1 MTKLDFFILQTGRL
15 DQGGR
20 VTGWLVTLSNRLL
33 RLLRPPANGGSV
45 HCTGAVDGFLQ
56 SGQELHKELIKK

>member
-1 MTKLDFFILQTGRL
+1 MAKFDFFVLQTGRL

-20 VTGWLVTLSNRLL
+20 VTGWLVTLSDRWQMTGD
-33 RLLRPPANGGSV
+33 NGGSI
-45 HCTGAVDGFLQ
+45 HCTEAVDGFLQ